1 LKIIWSPLAVEQV
14 RDIASYI
21 ALDKP
26 TVALEWAENI
36 FDSVE
41 ILIDFPKSGR
51 IVPEINRKEIRELIQ
66 GSYRIIYKIKP
77 KEILVLVVKS
87 GRQKLKEN
95 EIKHNETNKDRL

>member
-1 LKIIWSPLAVEQV
+1 MKITWSPLAVEQV

-26 TVALEWAENI
+26 AVAVQWADQI

-41 ILIDFPKSGR
+41 ILLDFPKSGR

-77 KEILVLVVKS
+77 KEILVLVVQS
-87 GRQKLKEN
+87 GRQQLNEN
-95 EIKHNETNKDRL
+95 EVKPNE

>member
-1 LKIIWSPLAVEQV
+1 MKIIWSPLAVDQV

-26 TVALEWAENI
+26 TVAIQWAEKM

-41 ILIDFPKSGR
+41 ILANFPKSGR
-51 IVPEINRKEIRELIQ
+51 IVSEINRKEIRELIQ
-66 GSYRIIYKIKP
+66 GNYRIIYKIKP
-77 KEILVLVVKS
+77 AEILVLVVKS

-95 EIKHNETNKDRL
+95 EIKTRV

>member
-1 LKIIWSPLAVEQV
+1 LAVDQV

-26 TVALEWAENI
+26 TVAIQWAEKM

-41 ILIDFPKSGR
+41 ILANFPKSGR
-51 IVPEINRKEIRELIQ
+51 IVSEINRKEIRELIQ
-66 GSYRIIYKIKP
+66 GNYRIIYKIKP
-77 KEILVLVVKS
+77 AEILVLVVKS

-95 EIKHNETNKDRL
+95 EIKTRV

>member
-1 LKIIWSPLAVEQV
+1 LKITWSPLAVEQV

-26 TVALEWAENI
+26 TVAIQWAEKI

-41 ILIDFPKSGR
+41 ILLDFPKSGR
-51 IVPEINRKEIRELIQ
+51 IVSEINRKEIRELIQ

-77 KEILVLVVKS
+77 KEILVLVVQS

-95 EIKHNETNKDRL
+95 EIKHNK